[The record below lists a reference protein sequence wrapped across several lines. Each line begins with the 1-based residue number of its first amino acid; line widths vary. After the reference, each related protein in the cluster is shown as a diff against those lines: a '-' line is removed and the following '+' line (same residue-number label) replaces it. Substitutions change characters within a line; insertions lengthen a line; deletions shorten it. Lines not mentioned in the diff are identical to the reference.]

1 MRQINTKVIEK
12 IKRPISAL
20 SECFVFSYFGFVSTN
35 LFLSSFLMLAQL
47 HQFIND
53 FFSVQT
59 MSQIGAGSVGTSQTR
74 LGCFVTI
81 PLIEQN
87 IIYLYQKKAQNKTFM
102 RTVVKKNCSMFKL
115 HKNDD
120 FIHFLCALFLIC
132 VGCYSALH

>member
-1 MRQINTKVIEK
+1 MI
-12 IKRPISAL
+12 
-20 SECFVFSYFGFVSTN
+20 FFGPDNV
-35 LFLSSFLMLAQL
+35 
-47 HQFIND
+47 
-53 FFSVQT
+53 T
-59 MSQIGAGSVGTSQTR
+59 MIGAGSVGTSQTTW
-74 LGCFVTI
+74 LLCYHI